1 MSAHFRSSKEITFLL
16 DKFQVSYTGYV
27 VFIII
32 DLLDYVTGIGNGI
45 TWAHSNN
52 TFPMISREHSVSRI
66 SCDFLHKFDQQE
78 RENQVF
84 LCNKENTIA
93 IYITTAL
100 KYYRSI
106 HNYCY

>member
-1 MSAHFRSSKEITFLL
+1 
-16 DKFQVSYTGYV
+16 
-27 VFIII
+27 
-32 DLLDYVTGIGNGI
+32 
-45 TWAHSNN
+45 
-52 TFPMISREHSVSRI
+52 MISREHSVSRI

-78 RENQVF
+78 RENQVL

>member
-1 MSAHFRSSKEITFLL
+1 
-16 DKFQVSYTGYV
+16 
-27 VFIII
+27 
-32 DLLDYVTGIGNGI
+32 
-45 TWAHSNN
+45 
-52 TFPMISREHSVSRI
+52 MISREHSVSRI

-84 LCNKENTIA
+84 LCYKENTIA

-100 KYYRSI
+100 KYYHSI

>member
-1 MSAHFRSSKEITFLL
+1 MYTTVTIQFHANIPCPEFRVI
-16 DKFQVSYTGYV
+16 
-27 VFIII
+27 
-32 DLLDYVTGIGNGI
+32 
-45 TWAHSNN
+45 
-52 TFPMISREHSVSRI
+52 
-66 SCDFLHKFDQQE
+66 FLHKFDQQE

-106 HNYCY
+106 HNYIVSVSALPTCSKSRTLLAP

>member
-1 MSAHFRSSKEITFLL
+1 M
-16 DKFQVSYTGYV
+16 
-27 VFIII
+27 
-32 DLLDYVTGIGNGI
+32 
-45 TWAHSNN
+45 NN
-52 TFPMISREHSVSRI
+52 TFAMISREHSVSRI

-84 LCNKENTIA
+84 LCYKENTIA

-100 KYYRSI
+100 KYYHSI